1 MKLCLLREAWNVSGN
16 DPLLPPSPLAVLG
29 SIVHKLLEAA
39 GRGQLQGRQP
49 ANIEETWERLL
60 NKAEKKMS
68 QSTLEQTQV
77 PLKKSIPDF
86 EVRKLRACRKAA
98 EIALDADC
106 ANKSRVAPYPQL
118 AGVELWVQTDD
129 GTVGGYIDRVKI
141 TE

>member
-68 QSTLEQTQV
+68 QSTLEQ
-77 PLKKSIPDF
+77 
-86 EVRKLRACRKAA
+86 
-98 EIALDADC
+98 
-106 ANKSRVAPYPQL
+106 N
-118 AGVELWVQTDD
+118 AGSPKEEHPRL
-129 GTVGGYIDRVKI
+129 
-141 TE
+141 